1 VAPGKVVG
9 AQTYHDAAFPADA
22 LNWLHLT
29 STLSFLHST
38 EHIAERQGCNDSPG
52 GHSQLVDEQ
61 SVTAIHPDAV
71 ACGAVTVEL
80 ILCLK
85 SSASASS
92 R

>member
-1 VAPGKVVG
+1 VTPGEVVG
-9 AQTYHDAAFPADA
+9 AQTYHDAVFPADA
-22 LNWLHLT
+22 LNWLHLI

-38 EHIAERQGCNDSPG
+38 EHIAERQGCTDSPG
-52 GHSQLVDEQ
+52 GYSQLVDEQ

-71 ACGAVTVEL
+71 ACGAVSVEL